1 MNSELH
7 ESAAWRTFGMLDAD
21 EAAGFDEAMRRDP
34 ALSGAY
40 REVECLTA
48 AIAAVV
54 THPVT
59 PQSGQLERLHLRLGL
74 NVAKTT
80 NWLGISGWAAAA
92 AVLLLWLL
100 GSRNEALKNL
110 TLHEVQPVRVPVAKP
125 PDSAK
130 LTADAASPMADPAR
144 KNSPD
149 KRSQIVSHTAEL
161 NAVVKRETQR
171 LTQEIEALSDRLE
184 IAQERDRSRFEAV
197 PGLSRPVVMRMKPPE
212 SLVTEIPVTEEPPIS
227 TVIGD
232 ALASAVP
239 PEFKGDAPPLPVAL
253 PTILSAISVYDPA
266 LDTGT
271 IVIAGEMPKDSVG
284 GPPQLWVL
292 TDDDIPIYV
301 GTLPELH
308 AQGDQNNFDFSFG
321 IKSTIPRSFILTKGS
336 RGTAIPPSPD
346 NTLLV
351 GPR

>member
-1 MNSELH
+1 
-7 ESAAWRTFGMLDAD
+7 MLDAD

-34 ALSGAY
+34 VLSGAY

-80 NWLGISGWAAAA
+80 NWFGISGWAAA

-100 GSRNEALKNL
+100 GNRNEALKKL
-110 TLHEVQPVRVPVAKP
+110 TLHEVQPVRVSVAKP

-130 LTADAASPMADPAR
+130 LTTDAVSSMEDLAR

-184 IAQERDRSRFEAV
+184 IARERDRSRFEAV
-197 PGLSRPVVMRMKPPE
+197 PGLSRPVVMRMKPLE

-239 PEFKGDAPPLPVAL
+239 PEFKGDASPIPVAL

-271 IVIAGEMPKDSVG
+271 IVIAGEMPKDSLG
-284 GPPQLWVL
+284 GPPQLWML

-301 GTLPELH
+301 GTLPELN

-336 RGTAIPPSPD
+336 RGTPIPPSPD